1 MIFTFETDYDQK
13 ALSVMAKCLRKTAR
27 KARSRRSHIFGWIVI
42 VLAVLLSFASGEE
55 GFAVNFKNVITWIAA
70 AVILITL
77 IFEDRLNGYFA
88 GKRMLKGTEKA
99 IASFDTEQT
108 DMFSSETSVGKSE
121 FSYEK
126 IIMIAETSGY
136 FVFVF
141 SANHAQVYDKSSLTG
156 GTESEFRR
164 FIGEKTNQPIVFV
177 K

>member
-1 MIFTFETDYDQK
+1 MVYTFETTYHQK

-27 KARSRRSHIFGWIVI
+27 KARSRRSHIFGWIVFA
-42 VLAVLLSFASGEE
+42 LAVLLSFSSGEE
-55 GFAVNFKNVITWIAA
+55 GFKVGFQNIITWIAA

-99 IASFDTEQT
+99 IATFDTDKVDT
-108 DMFSSETSVGKSE
+108 FSSETSVGKSE

-126 IIMIAETSGY
+126 IVLIAETSGY

-141 SANHAQVYDKSSLTG
+141 SANHAQIYEKSSLAG
-156 GTESEFRR
+156 GTESEFRN
-164 FIGEKTNQPIVFV
+164 FISEKTNQPITYV